1 MLQETSI
8 QYMES
13 NRWSVYRSYLDTL
26 YRGTRSETTQR
37 FQTYIGSITR
47 KGTCFI
53 AYHQKTETTAYHRYL
68 TNAHQWLA
76 QQDERNSVL

>member
-8 QYMES
+8 ECMGS
-13 NRWSVYRSYLDTL
+13 DRWSVYRSYLDTL
-26 YRGTRSETTQR
+26 HKGTEFETTQR
-37 FQTYIGSITR
+37 FQAYIGSITR
-47 KGTCFI
+47 KGNCFI
-53 AYHQKTETTAYHRYL
+53 AYHQKTETTACHRYL